1 MKTRAAVL
9 REAGTP
15 WAVTLD
21 EINQGYEDRMD
32 DKNIR
37 GVIVHEHWPADVAGP
52 KERSEK

>member
-21 EINQGYEDRMD
+21 EINQGYEDLRD
-32 DKNIR
+32 GKNIR
-37 GVIVHEHWPADVAGP
+37 GVLVHEH
-52 KERSEK
+52 